1 MKRKFFLKRLQYF
14 LIAMSLPML
23 LVFILLISS
32 TVKQIDGKLKSENQQ
47 TISSVETNL
56 GQVIYGAKEQSK
68 AMAANIRMSMA
79 LKHALVEN
87 EVMYTD
93 ILYLDSLQMALGST
107 VSAYTYLESSYL
119 YLVGGDRVISS
130 DKGLETIGAI
140 SDKGWLDVCNAVEE
154 KEKSGIGVR
163 ILDEGKINEHNV
175 LTVCHRL
182 AVQNGYIVLNLNM
195 EKLQEMIE
203 HLKINE
209 EEMVYLVD
217 ENGHILV
224 ASDNAEQNND
234 QIIPA
239 LFLRDKEEECILN
252 LEEGWH
258 RIGGQK
264 MLIGM
269 SEQTESQMQIV
280 SLIPGSLFR
289 KRMVEELHGWLLM
302 LLGAVAIVVF
312 LAYSV
317 TSRSF
322 AHINT
327 ILDMF
332 DSASR
337 GIPIAGHQGVPKD
350 EYDVI
355 LDNIVRVFI
364 NSSYLQLQLQEQKF
378 KQENAELMALQLQIN
393 PHFLYNTLQTLHMEA
408 RKIDATGKT
417 SRIIEDVSDILK
429 YALGSS
435 QESVSLQEELD
446 HLKKYVEVQNYRF
459 GQFIVYYEVDE
470 DVLDAEVFR
479 LMLQP
484 VVENSLLH
492 GIRGLERQGYVK
504 IWIKNKKGWLD
515 IRVIDNGHGMSKE
528 ELEEL
533 RDRIEENKGSSI
545 GLINLNRRLQLRY
558 DSESKLKIQSK
569 KDFCTCISFQIP
581 YKKIV

>member
-119 YLVGGDRVISS
+119 YLVGGERVISS
-130 DKGLETIGAI
+130 DKGLETIGALG
-140 SDKGWLDVCNAVEE
+140 DKGWLDVCNAVKE
-154 KEKSGIGVR
+154 KEKSGIGIRV
-163 ILDEGKINEHNV
+163 IDEGKINEHDV

-195 EKLQEMIE
+195 EKLQEMME
-203 HLKINE
+203 RLKINE
-209 EEMVYLVD
+209 EAMVYLVD
-217 ENGHILV
+217 EEGHILV
-224 ASDNAEQNND
+224 ASDNAEQNHY
-234 QIIPA
+234 QEIA
-239 LFLRDKEEECILN
+239 GLFLRDKEECILN
-252 LEEGWH
+252 LDQGWH

-264 MLIGM
+264 MLLGM
-269 SEQTESQMQIV
+269 SEWTESQMQIV
-280 SLIPGSLFR
+280 SMVPSSLFR
-289 KRMVEELHGWLLM
+289 KRIIEEMHGWLLM
-302 LLGAVAIVVF
+302 LFGAVAIVVF

-317 TSRSF
+317 TSQSF

-332 DSASR
+332 DSASK
-337 GIPIAGHQGVPKD
+337 GVPIEGHQGVPKD

-435 QESVSLQEELD
+435 QEPVSLQEELN

-515 IRVIDNGHGMSKE
+515 IRVIDNGHGMSKK

-533 RDRIEENKGSSI
+533 RGRIEENKGSSI

>member
-130 DKGLETIGAI
+130 DKGLETIGALG
-140 SDKGWLDVCNAVEE
+140 DKGWLDVCNAVKE
-154 KEKSGIGVR
+154 KEKSGIGIRV
-163 ILDEGKINEHNV
+163 LDEGKINEHDV

-195 EKLQEMIE
+195 EKLQEMME
-203 HLKINE
+203 RLKINE

-217 ENGHILV
+217 EEGHILV
-224 ASDNAEQNND
+224 ASDNAEQNHY
-234 QIIPA
+234 QEIA
-239 LFLRDKEEECILN
+239 GLFLRDKEECILN
-252 LEEGWH
+252 LDQGWH

-264 MLIGM
+264 MLLGM
-269 SEQTESQMQIV
+269 SEWTESQMQIV
-280 SLIPGSLFR
+280 SMVPGSLFR
-289 KRMVEELHGWLLM
+289 KRIIEEMHGWLLM
-302 LLGAVAIVVF
+302 LFGAVAIVVF

-317 TSRSF
+317 TSQSF

-332 DSASR
+332 DSASK
-337 GIPIAGHQGVPKD
+337 GVPIEGHQGVPKD

-393 PHFLYNTLQTLHMEA
+393 PHFLYNTLQTLHMEVL
-408 RKIDATGKT
+408 KIDGAGKT

-429 YALGSS
+429 YALGNP
-435 QESVSLQEELD
+435 QESVPLREELD
-446 HLKKYVEVQNYRF
+446 YLKKYVEVQNYRF

-484 VVENSLLH
+484 VLENSLVH
-492 GIRGLERQGYVK
+492 GIRGLNRQGYVK
-504 IWIKNKKGWLD
+504 LWIKNKKGWLD
-515 IRVIDNGHGMSKE
+515 IRVIDNGHGMTRE

-533 RDRIEENKGSSI
+533 RSRIEENKGSSI

-558 DSESKLKIQSK
+558 DTESKLKIQSK

-581 YKKIV
+581 YKKTV